1 MYDKRDFFKRK
12 SEIQSIGEA
21 LGDMLDAFKIK
32 KKFNQTHIIQ
42 AWGELMGTAIA
53 KQTREIYFKD
63 QKLFVRI
70 DSGALK
76 QELSMHK
83 SLVTEKLNKFIG
95 EEVVKEVIFL

>member
-1 MYDKRDFFKRK
+1 MYDKNDFYKRK
-12 SEIQSIGEA
+12 SDIQSIGEA

-32 KKFNQTHIIQ
+32 KKFNQTHVIQ
-42 AWGELMGTAIA
+42 AWGDLMGSAIA
-53 KQTREIYFKD
+53 RQTREIFFKD

-83 SLVTEKLNKFIG
+83 SLVAEKLNKFIG
-95 EEVVKEVIFL
+95 EEVVKEVVFL

>member
-1 MYDKRDFFKRK
+1 
-12 SEIQSIGEA
+12 
-21 LGDMLDAFKIK
+21 
-32 KKFNQTHIIQ
+32 
-42 AWGELMGTAIA
+42 MGTAIA
-53 KQTREIYFKD
+53 KQTREIFFKD

-70 DSGALK
+70 DSSTLK